1 MDLVPYLNFNGNCAE
16 AFAFY
21 EQALGGKIAMTMT
34 FGETP
39 AKEHVP
45 ANWQDKIMHVA
56 LQAGGRWLYGSDGM
70 PSDYKSPAGMS
81 VALDPGTVA
90 DGQRIFDALSAGG
103 NVTMKF
109 EKTFWSPGFG
119 SLVDKFGIPWMI
131 NVAQP
136 AP

>member
-1 MDLVPYLNFNGNCAE
+1 
-16 AFAFY
+16 
-21 EQALGGKIAMTMT
+21 
-34 FGETP
+34 
-39 AKEHVP
+39 
-45 ANWQDKIMHVA
+45 
-56 LQAGGRWLYGSDGM
+56 M
-70 PSDYKSPAGMS
+70 PNDYKTPTGMA

-90 DGQRIFDALSAGG
+90 EGQRIFDALSAGG

-136 AP
+136 A